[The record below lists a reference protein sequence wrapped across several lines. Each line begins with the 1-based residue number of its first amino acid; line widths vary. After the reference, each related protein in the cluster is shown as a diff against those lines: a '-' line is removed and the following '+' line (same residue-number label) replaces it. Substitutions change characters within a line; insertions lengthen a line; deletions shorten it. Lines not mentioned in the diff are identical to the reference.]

1 MLNSPSQAELLTSD
15 PTASHTPMMQQ
26 FLRLKAAHPDQLLFY
41 RMGDFYELFYDDAK
55 KAAALLDL
63 TLTQRGKSAGEPIP
77 MCGVPYHAADNY
89 LARLLKAGES
99 IAIAEQVGDPATSK
113 GPVDRKVMRVV
124 TPGTLS
130 DEALMDERRDSL
142 LVAVWPQ
149 GDRFGLS
156 WLSMSSGEFRLLEVE
171 SEAALRDALQRLSP
185 AELLIP
191 EEFKLDTGLLLKTSL
206 KERQA
211 AEFHLDT
218 AQRLLCSH
226 FKVKDLQGFGCESME
241 AGLSAAGCLLNYAS
255 ITQQGN
261 LPHIRQLL
269 PEKLDEFLVI
279 DAASQRNLELHLNL
293 SGSRDNTLLACLDRC
308 VTSMGS
314 RMLARW
320 IAQPLC
326 RKQAIDERLDAI
338 DALIQSNS
346 LVELRSSLDSVG
358 DMERILTRIALRTA
372 RPRDLARLR
381 DSLSVFPKLQESLQ
395 PLKSN
400 LLEQLAQ
407 GLSQYP
413 DFVALLQSA
422 LIDNPPMT
430 IRDGGVI
437 AQGFD
442 AELDELRSISSNAGE
457 YLVKLEAEEK
467 SRTGIQTLKV
477 GYNRVHGYYIEISK
491 GQANRAPAEYIR
503 RQTLKNAERF
513 ITPELKEFE
522 DRALSAESRALAREK
537 QLYET
542 LQDTLAAEL
551 EPLQISASAVSQLDV
566 LHGLGLCAKERNYCR
581 PNMLEK
587 SGLQVQGG
595 RHPVVEMV
603 GHTPFIANDLELNPE
618 QRMLMITG
626 PNMGGKSTYMRQNA
640 LIILMAHL
648 GSFIPADSADIG
660 LVDRIFTRIGSAD
673 DLAGGRST
681 FMVEM
686 VETANI
692 LNNATPSSLV
702 LMDEVGRG
710 TSTYDGLSLALAT
723 ATWLVE
729 DIRALTLFATHY
741 FELTELEQ
749 KIEGVANFHLTA
761 REQGDQI
768 IFMHKVEP
776 GPASQSFGIQVAKL
790 AGIPKSVVDLARK
803 ELRHLE
809 STNHIALQKH
819 DAGSDQ
825 VLHAVD
831 TTHPVVSALEDIQPD
846 ELTPREALEILY
858 KLKLEASKK

>member
-1 MLNSPSQAELLTSD
+1 MLNSPSQAELLTTD
-15 PTASHTPMMQQ
+15 PMASHTPMMQQ

-77 MCGVPYHAADNY
+77 MCGVPFHAADNY
-89 LARLLKAGES
+89 LARLVKAGES
-99 IAIAEQVGDPATSK
+99 VAIAEQIGDPATSK
-113 GPVDRKVMRVV
+113 GPVDRKVVRVV

-142 LVAVWPQ
+142 LVAVWPESNV
-149 GDRFGLS
+149 FGIS
-156 WLSMSSGEFRLLEVE
+156 WLNMSSGEFRLLEVE
-171 SEAALRDALQRLSP
+171 SEAALRDVLQRLSP
-185 AELLIP
+185 AELLVP
-191 EEFKLDTGLLLKTSL
+191 EDFVFDTAFLGKISRR
-206 KERQA
+206 ERQG

-226 FKVKDLQGFGCESME
+226 FQVKDLQGFGCEGMKT
-241 AGLSAAGCLLNYAS
+241 ALGAAGCLLSYAS

-269 PEKLDEFLVI
+269 PEKLDEYLVI

-293 SGSRDNTLLACLDRC
+293 SGSRENTLLACLDRC

-314 RMLARW
+314 RMLGRW
-320 IAQPLC
+320 IAQPLS
-326 RKQAIDERLDAI
+326 RKQTIDARLDAI
-338 DALIQSNS
+338 QSLIESSS
-346 LVELRSSLDSVG
+346 LIKLRTSLDSVG

-381 DSLSVFPKLQESLQ
+381 DSLSVFPHLQEVLAVQKSELLQ
-395 PLKSN
+395 
-400 LLEQLAQ
+400 QLARNV
-407 GLSQYP
+407 SEYP
-413 DFVALLQSA
+413 DFVTLLQAA

-430 IRDGGVI
+430 IRDGGVV
-437 AQGFD
+437 AEGFD

-491 GQANRAPAEYIR
+491 GQADRAPAQYIR

-513 ITPELKEFE
+513 VTPELKEFE

-551 EPLQISASAVSQLDV
+551 ESLQTSASAVSQLDV

-581 PNMLEK
+581 PNILEQ
-587 SGLQVQGG
+587 SGLSVRSG

-603 GHTPFIANDLELNPE
+603 SHTPFIANDLELNPQ

-648 GSFIPADSADIG
+648 GSFIPAESADIG

-692 LNNATPSSLV
+692 LNNATPNSLV

-749 KIEGVANFHLTA
+749 KTEGVANFHLTA

-768 IFMHKVEP
+768 IFMHRVEP

-803 ELRHLE
+803 ELKYLE
-809 STNHIALQKH
+809 STSHIALQNREDKTSQPS
-819 DAGSDQ
+819 SD
-825 VLHAVD
+825 VES
-831 TTHPVVSALEDIQPD
+831 THPLLAALEDIQPD
-846 ELTPREALEILY
+846 ELSPREALEILY
-858 KLKLEASKK
+858 KLKLEASKS